1 MKIPITALGL
11 PAVAEEHSIPAP
23 QTCDINPIIKTT
35 FFVVD
40 LFAGCGGLGEGFA
53 TFESR
58 PGQHPFHII
67 ASVEKEPSACR
78 TLRLRSFYHRLVQIG
93 DPSAL
98 TGYYAYVRGEQ
109 KTPVS
114 PVSDLARVAWQQ
126 AEEETLERTL
136 GDPDTGS
143 ALKTLIHRAQKNAD
157 RPLVLIGG
165 PPCQAYSSVGRVRNA
180 GIDGYRPA
188 LDHRHFLY
196 RVYLEL
202 LSNHQPVAFVMENVK
217 GILSSR
223 IDGRR
228 LFPRIL
234 QDLASPAEAYGQDKR
249 RRHPH
254 YRIYSLVDGSSFRH
268 GQDPAS
274 IQPERFI
281 VQAERYGI
289 PQNRHRVI
297 LFGLRED
304 LANQFDRQ
312 GGVFPCLCPLTDSS
326 VTVRPVLA
334 DLPPLHSGLSWLRS
348 AYPVG
353 DRRETLLAL
362 FDRFAAM
369 IEDMELRSAFEQA
382 ARQVTGSNQPQG
394 GRSGAVRHSESGGNM
409 ETPCRNLTVR
419 KVARL

>member
-1 MKIPITALGL
+1 MGNRESDGYVNHQLSTLKGL
-11 PAVAEEHSIPAP
+11 
-23 QTCDINPIIKTT
+23 
-35 FFVVD
+35 
-40 LFAGCGGLGEGFA
+40 
-53 TFESR
+53 
-58 PGQHPFHII
+58 
-67 ASVEKEPSACR
+67 
-78 TLRLRSFYHRLVQIG
+78 
-93 DPSAL
+93 
-98 TGYYAYVRGEQ
+98 
-109 KTPVS
+109 
-114 PVSDLARVAWQQ
+114 
-126 AEEETLERTL
+126 
-136 GDPDTGS
+136 
-143 ALKTLIHRAQKNAD
+143 
-157 RPLVLIGG
+157 
-165 PPCQAYSSVGRVRNA
+165 AYSSVGRVRNA

-202 LSNHQPVAFVMENVK
+202 LSNHHPVAFVMENVK

-223 IDGRR
+223 IAGRR

-234 QDLASPAEAYGQDKR
+234 RDLASPVEAYGQDKR

-281 VQAERYGI
+281 VQTERYGI

-312 GGVFPCLCPLTDSS
+312 GGVFPCLCPLTDSN

-348 AYPVG
+348 AYPAG

-362 FDRFAAM
+362 FDQFSAM
-369 IEDMELRSAFEQA
+369 IKDSELRSAFEQA
-382 ARQVTGSNQPQG
+382 ARQVTGSNLPQG
-394 GRSGAVRHSESGGNM
+394 GRSVAVRHSESDKNM
-409 ETPCRNLTVR
+409 EAPLAGLAAWYHGLDPPLVLNHETRAHMPEDLGRYLFCAVYAGLKGVSPKAAQFPSAMAPQHRNWASGHFEDRFRVQVADQPATTVMSHIAKDGHYFIHHDSAQCRSLTVR
-419 KVARL
+419 EAASL